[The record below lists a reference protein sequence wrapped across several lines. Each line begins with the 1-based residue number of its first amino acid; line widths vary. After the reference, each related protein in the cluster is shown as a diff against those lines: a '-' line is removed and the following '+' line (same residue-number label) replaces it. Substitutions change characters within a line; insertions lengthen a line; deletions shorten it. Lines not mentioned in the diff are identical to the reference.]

1 VVRRVSSERIGE
13 KALEYYDV
21 VLRPVVSEKALSL
34 IERVNT
40 LTFIVD
46 VRANKPRIKEAIER
60 LFDVKVEKVNTLIT
74 PRGEKR
80 AFVKL
85 KSVYKASDVA
95 VKLGIL

>member
-1 VVRRVSSERIGE
+1 VSNEKVGE
-13 KALEYYDV
+13 KVLEYYNV

-34 IERVNT
+34 IEKSNT

-46 VRANKPRIKEAIER
+46 LRANKPRIKEAVEK
-60 LFDVKVEKVNTLIT
+60 LFEVKVEKVNTLIT
-74 PRGEKR
+74 PRGEKK

-85 KSVYKASDVA
+85 RPEHKASDVA

>member
-1 VVRRVSSERIGE
+1 VSSEKVSE
-13 KALEYYDV
+13 KTLKYYDV

-34 IERVNT
+34 IEKSNT

-46 VRANKPRIKEAIER
+46 LRANKLRIKEAVEK
-60 LFDVKVEKVNTLIT
+60 LFDVKVEKVNTSIV
-74 PRGEKR
+74 PKGEKK

-85 KSVYKASDVA
+85 KPEHKASDVA